1 MRVASLA
8 WLSRCSRREALAER
22 VALRTPPL
30 PGSPWDVLPDDI
42 GKMIGDDFPHLWRAR
57 QEEFGRGGRSGTV
70 PAIPRSQF
78 VANESAA
85 AAARGKAAREREK
98 TKEATARAEKTRKL
112 LAESELALFKSQE
125 ETDAANERIAGLE
138 DQLRRERQ
146 QSAQKEHLK
155 RSEELGRRSV
165 EARAREA
172 EARARAADRNKSE
185 AERERDR
192 LRADLDKLKAA
203 DDERRALEAK
213 TRAEATTL
221 LGEVEADDDD
231 AFHRSVRAFRS
242 AVDHGLDALGAKDK
256 QSVWDEIY
264 RPIDVHRDTL
274 VEDVT
279 ARLEPAASKE
289 RTATGAVKEWT
300 KEQMER
306 RPVRVTFKDR
316 GAATQRSGKSKGAGK
331 EAGIDDGG
339 LTNEMYA
346 KYFDQLLMLR
356 PDLFASTGAIGARAL
371 PTKDATWTAR
381 PDAARIEKDFERV
394 GRVMCRAVLDGRP
407 IPKALASTIVV
418 RFLQGVEPAALNAS
432 GAMVRGPFS
441 KTELL
446 DELLLIDD
454 PGISGICEYIVG
466 EDDMSEMFDTVG
478 TALCWSKNG
487 QWSAAD
493 PDTQI
498 LALPWSNEPADR
510 ILVFERLVQREIIEP
525 RRKALEAMRR
535 GFRTVEMVPQ
545 LTRAL
550 FPSSRQLSRFIC
562 GDDKLDADKL
572 WSLFTFDPE
581 AYSQLAIESEQ
592 YSEGIYTED
601 EPTMRHLRDVLSEFC
616 DADRL
621 KFFKFVTGLTA
632 IPVTRPGAA
641 KPFQLLIDG
650 KGWDTDRLPQASACY
665 YQLHCPPYPTKDVL
679 MKKLR
684 LAIHE
689 TEGFDQK

>member
-1 MRVASLA
+1 MSARRQKRRRSERRKRASSSRS
-8 WLSRCSRREALAER
+8 LS
-22 VALRTPPL
+22 
-30 PGSPWDVLPDDI
+30 
-42 GKMIGDDFPHLWRAR
+42 WR
-57 QEEFGRGGRSGTV
+57 
-70 PAIPRSQF
+70 
-78 VANESAA
+78 
-85 AAARGKAAREREK
+85 
-98 TKEATARAEKTRKL
+98 
-112 LAESELALFKSQE
+112 FKSQE

-146 QSAQKEHLK
+146 QSAQNEHLK

-231 AFHRSVRAFRS
+231 AFHRSIRAFRS

-289 RTATGAVKEWT
+289 RTPTGAVKEWT

-394 GRVMCRAVLDGRP
+394 GRVMCRAVHDGRP
-407 IPKALASTIVV
+407 IPKALRRRSWV

-572 WSLFTFDPE
+572 MEPSSPSTRRPTASWRTSPTSLRRYIHGGRADDAPSARCALRVLRRGPAQVLQVRDGAGGDSGHAAGRCE
-581 AYSQLAIESEQ
+581 AVSAPHRRQGMGHQPPAV
-592 YSEGIYTED
+592 GVG
-601 EPTMRHLRDVLSEFC
+601 VLLPAPLSAVPDQGRAHEK
-616 DADRL
+616 A
-621 KFFKFVTGLTA
+621 T
-632 IPVTRPGAA
+632 PGH
-641 KPFQLLIDG
+641 P
-650 KGWDTDRLPQASACY
+650 RNRR
-665 YQLHCPPYPTKDVL
+665 
-679 MKKLR
+679 LR
-684 LAIHE
+684 LNWSAARRA
-689 TEGFDQK
+689 GLV

>member
-22 VALRTPPL
+22 VLRTPPL
-30 PGSPWDVLPDDI
+30 PGSPWDVLPNDI
-42 GKMIGDDFPHLWRAR
+42 GQLARDDFPNLWRTR
-57 QEEFGRGGRSGTV
+57 QEKFGRGGRGAA
-70 PAIPRSQF
+70 PILRSQF

-85 AAARGKAAREREK
+85 ARARGKAAREREK
-98 TKEATARAEKTRKL
+98 TKEATARAEKISKQFR
-112 LAESELALFKSQE
+112 ESQAALFKSQT

-138 DQLRRERQ
+138 DQLRRERRESER
-146 QSAQKEHLK
+146 SAHLK

-165 EARAREA
+165 ETRAREA

-231 AFHRSVRAFRS
+231 AFHRSVEAFRS
-242 AVDHGLDALGAKDK
+242 AVDHGLDALGAEDK
-256 QSVWDEIY
+256 QSVWDGIY
-264 RPIDVHRDTL
+264 RPLDVARDTL
-274 VEDVT
+274 VENVM
-279 ARLEPAASKE
+279 AGLSPAASKE
-289 RTATGAVKEWT
+289 RTPTGAVKAWT
-300 KEQMER
+300 KPQMER
-306 RPVRVTFKDR
+306 RPVRVNFTDR
-316 GAATQRSGKSKGAGK
+316 GAVQRSGKSKGAVK

-346 KYFDQLLMLR
+346 NYFDQVLLLL
-356 PDLFASTGAIGARAL
+356 PHLFASTGAIGARAL
-371 PTKDATWTAR
+371 PTKDADRAI
-381 PDAARIEKDFERV
+381 DAINIYEGV

-454 PGISGICEYIVG
+454 PRISGLCQYIVG

-478 TALCWSKNG
+478 TALCWSNNG

-493 PDTQI
+493 PDAQI

-510 ILVFERLVQREIIEP
+510 ILVAERLFQREIIEP

-545 LTRAL
+545 LTRTL
-550 FPSSRQLSRFIC
+550 FPSSKELVHFIC

-581 AYSQLAIESEQ
+581 AYSQLAI
-592 YSEGIYTED
+592 
-601 EPTMRHLRDVLSEFC
+601 
-616 DADRL
+616 
-621 KFFKFVTGLTA
+621 
-632 IPVTRPGAA
+632 
-641 KPFQLLIDG
+641 
-650 KGWDTDRLPQASACY
+650 
-665 YQLHCPPYPTKDVL
+665 
-679 MKKLR
+679 
-684 LAIHE
+684 
-689 TEGFDQK
+689 

>member
-1 MRVASLA
+1 M
-8 WLSRCSRREALAER
+8 
-22 VALRTPPL
+22 
-30 PGSPWDVLPDDI
+30 LPDDI

-57 QEEFGRGGRSGTV
+57 QEEFGRGGRSGTA

-203 DDERRALEAK
+203 DDERRAKEAK

-256 QSVWDEIY
+256 QSIWDGIY
-264 RPIDVHRDTL
+264 RPIEVARDTL

-339 LTNEMYA
+339 LRNEMYE
-346 KYFDQLLMLR
+346 KFFEQLLLLR
-356 PDLFASTGAIGARAL
+356 PDLFEASESAICARAL
-371 PTKDATWTAR
+371 PTKDATWTAL
-381 PDAARIEKDFERV
+381 PDAARIEKDFETV
-394 GRVMCRAVLDGRP
+394 GRVMCRAVVDGRP
-407 IPKALASTIVV
+407 IPNALASTIVL
-418 RFLQGVEPAALNAS
+418 RFFQGVEPAALDAS
-432 GAMVRGPFS
+432 GAMVRGPLS
-441 KTELL
+441 KAALL
-446 DELLLIDD
+446 EELLLMDEANASSI
-454 PGISGICEYIVG
+454 GKWILN
-466 EDDMSEMFDTVG
+466 SEQSLTDIFSTVG
-478 TALCWSKNG
+478 DALCYNSTEDR
-487 QWSAAD
+487 AAASD
-493 PDTQI
+493 AQI
-498 LALPWSNEPADR
+498 LAMPWNDEPAFR
-510 ILVFERLVQREIIEP
+510 ILVFERLVQRRLIEP

-535 GFRTVEMVPQ
+535 GFATVEMVPQ
-545 LTRAL
+545 LTRTL
-550 FPSSRQLSRFIC
+550 FPSSKELVKFIC

-572 WSLFTFDPE
+572 WSLFTFDEE
-581 AYSQLAIESEQ
+581 AYSQTFIDYDHPSGEFGL
-592 YSEGIYTED
+592 YTED
-601 EPTMRHLRDVLSEFC
+601 DPTMRHLKTVLSEFC
-616 DADRL
+616 DAERL
-621 KFFKFVTGLTA
+621 KFFKFVSGLAA
-632 IPVTRPGAA
+632 IPATRPGEA
-641 KPFQLLIDG
+641 KPFQLLVDG
-650 KGWDTDRLPQASACY
+650 KVLETNRLPTTSTCY
-665 YQLHCPPYPTKDVL
+665 YQLHCPPYTTKDVL
-679 MKKLR
+679 KDKLR
-684 LAIHE
+684 LAIE
-689 TEGFDQK
+689 AEGFDQK

>member
-42 GKMIGDDFPHLWRAR
+42 GKMIRDDFPHLWRAR
-57 QEEFGRGGRSGTV
+57 QEEFGRGGRSGTAR
-70 PAIPRSQF
+70 AIPRSQF

-98 TKEATARAEKTRKL
+98 TKEAEERAEKTRKL
-112 LAESELALFKSQE
+112 LADSELALFKSQE

-231 AFHRSVRAFRS
+231 AFHRSIRAFRS

-394 GRVMCRAVLDGRP
+394 GRVMCRAVHDGRP
-407 IPKALASTIVV
+407 IPKALASTIVL
-418 RFLQGVEPAALNAS
+418 RFFQGVEPAALDSS
-432 GAMVRGPFS
+432 GAMVRGPLS
-441 KTELL
+441 KAALL
-446 DELLLIDD
+446 EELLLMD
-454 PGISGICEYIVG
+454 
-466 EDDMSEMFDTVG
+466 EDNASSIGKWILNAEQSLNDVFTTVG
-478 TALCWSKNG
+478 DALCYNSTEDR
-487 QWSAAD
+487 AAASD
-493 PDTQI
+493 AQI
-498 LALPWSNEPADR
+498 LAMPWSDEPAFR
-510 ILVFERLVQREIIEP
+510 ILVFERLVQRRLIEP

-535 GFRTVEMVPQ
+535 GFATVEMVPQ
-545 LTRAL
+545 LTRTL
-550 FPSSRQLSRFIC
+550 FPSSKELVRFIC

-621 KFFKFVTGLTA
+621 KFFKFVTGLAA

>member
-1 MRVASLA
+1 MVPSLLRVASLA
-8 WLSRCSRREALAER
+8 WLRRCSRRRALAER
-22 VALRTPPL
+22 IALKTPL
-30 PGSPWDVLPDDI
+30 QAGGWDVLPNDM
-42 GKMIGDDFPHLWRAR
+42 GTELTRDFPDLMEAR
-57 QEEFGRGGRSGTV
+57 YQMFGRGGPRAA
-70 PAIPRSQF
+70 PAIPRR
-78 VANESAA
+78 AAIADASAL
-85 AAARGKAAREREK
+85 ARAQAERARQR
-98 TKEATARAEKTRKL
+98 EATAKAEERAEKTRQR
-112 LAESELALFKSQE
+112 LFKSQE
-125 ETDAANERIAGLE
+125 ALFNSQKETDAAKERLAGLE
-138 DQLRRERQ
+138 NELRRARQ
-146 QSAQKEHLK
+146 QSAQNEHLK

-231 AFHRSVRAFRS
+231 AFHRSVEAFRS
-242 AVDHGLDALGAKDK
+242 AVDHGLDALGAEDK

-264 RPIDVHRDTL
+264 RPLDVARDTL
-274 VEDVT
+274 VENVT
-279 ARLEPAASKE
+279 AGLSPAAE
-289 RTATGAVKEWT
+289 APTRARPQGWT
-300 KEQMER
+300 KPQMER
-306 RPVRVTFKDR
+306 RPVRVNFTDR
-316 GAATQRSGKSKGAGK
+316 GAAQRSGKSKGAVK

-346 KYFDQLLMLR
+346 KFFDQLLLLR
-356 PDLFASTGAIGARAL
+356 PDLFASTGAIGTRAL
-371 PTKDATWTAR
+371 PTKDADRAI
-381 PDAARIEKDFERV
+381 DAINIYEGV
-394 GRVMCRAVLDGRP
+394 GRVMCRAVHDGRP

-493 PDTQI
+493 PDAQI

-510 ILVFERLVQREIIEP
+510 ILVAERLFQREIIEP

-550 FPSSRQLSRFIC
+550 FPSSRQLSRFIS
-562 GDDKLDADKL
+562 GDDELSAESL
-572 WSLFTFDPE
+572 WSLFTFDQE
-581 AYSQLAIESEQ
+581 AYNQLAIESEQ
-592 YSEGIYTED
+592 YSEGLYTED

-650 KGWDTDRLPQASACY
+650 KTWPTDRLPQASACY
-665 YQLHCPPYPTKDVL
+665 YQLHCPPYPTKDML
-679 MKKLR
+679 MDKLR
-684 LAIHE
+684 TAIHE

>member
-22 VALRTPPL
+22 VLRTPPL
-30 PGSPWDVLPDDI
+30 PGSPWDVLPNDI
-42 GKMIGDDFPHLWRAR
+42 GQLARDDFPNLWRTR
-57 QEEFGRGGRSGTV
+57 QEQFGRGGRGAA
-70 PAIPRSQF
+70 PILRSQF

-85 AAARGKAAREREK
+85 ARARGKAAREREK
-98 TKEATARAEKTRKL
+98 TKEATARAEKWSKRF
-112 LAESELALFKSQE
+112 AESQDALYKSQT
-125 ETDAANERIAGLE
+125 ETDAANERIAGLV
-138 DQLRRERQ
+138 DQLRRERRESER
-146 QSAQKEHLK
+146 SAHLK

-165 EARAREA
+165 ETRAREA

-203 DDERRALEAK
+203 DDERRANDAK

-231 AFHRSVRAFRS
+231 AFHRSVEAFRS
-242 AVDHGLDALGAKDK
+242 AVDHGLDALGAEDK
-256 QSVWDEIY
+256 QSIWDGIY
-264 RPIDVHRDTL
+264 RPLDVARDTL
-274 VEDVT
+274 VENVM
-279 ARLEPAASKE
+279 AGLSPAASKE
-289 RTATGAVKEWT
+289 RTPTGAVKEWT
-300 KEQMER
+300 KPQMER
-306 RPVRVTFKDR
+306 RPVRVNFTDR
-316 GAATQRSGKSKGAGK
+316 GAAQRSGKSKGAVK

-346 KYFDQLLMLR
+346 NYFDQVLLLL
-356 PDLFASTGAIGARAL
+356 PHLFASTGAIGARAL
-371 PTKDATWTAR
+371 PTKDADRAI
-381 PDAARIEKDFERV
+381 DAINIYEGV

-454 PGISGICEYIVG
+454 PRISGLCQYIVG

-478 TALCWSKNG
+478 TALCWSNNG
-487 QWSAAD
+487 QWSATD
-493 PDTQI
+493 PDAQI

-510 ILVFERLVQREIIEP
+510 ILVAERLFQREIIEP

-550 FPSSRQLSRFIC
+550 FPSSRQLSRFIS
-562 GDDKLDADKL
+562 GDDELSAESL

-581 AYSQLAIESEQ
+581 AYSQTLIEYDHTSD
-592 YSEGIYTED
+592 GIYTED

-641 KPFQLLIDG
+641 KPLQLLIDG
-650 KGWDTDRLPQASACY
+650 KTWPTDRLPQAAACY
-665 YQLHCPPYPTKDVL
+665 YQLHCPPYPTKDML
-679 MKKLR
+679 MDKLR
-684 LAIHE
+684 TAIHE

>member
-8 WLSRCSRREALAER
+8 WLSRCSRRESLAER
-22 VALRTPPL
+22 VLRTPPL
-30 PGSPWDVLPDDI
+30 PGSPWDVLPNDI
-42 GKMIGDDFPHLWRAR
+42 GQLARDDFPNLWRTR
-57 QEEFGRGGRSGTV
+57 QEQFGRGGRGAA
-70 PAIPRSQF
+70 PILRSQF

-85 AAARGKAAREREK
+85 ARARGKAAREREK
-98 TKEATARAEKTRKL
+98 TKEATARAEKWSKRF
-112 LAESELALFKSQE
+112 AESQDALYKSQT
-125 ETDAANERIAGLE
+125 ETDAANERIAGLV
-138 DQLRRERQ
+138 DQLRRERRESER
-146 QSAQKEHLK
+146 SAHLK

-165 EARAREA
+165 ETRACEA

-203 DDERRALEAK
+203 DDERRATEAK

-231 AFHRSVRAFRS
+231 AFHRSVEAFRS
-242 AVDHGLDALGAKDK
+242 AVDHGLDALGAEDK
-256 QSVWDEIY
+256 QSIWDGIY
-264 RPIDVHRDTL
+264 RPLDVARDTL
-274 VEDVT
+274 VENVM
-279 ARLEPAASKE
+279 AGLSPAASKE
-289 RTATGAVKEWT
+289 RTPTGAVKEWT
-300 KEQMER
+300 KPQMER
-306 RPVRVTFKDR
+306 RPVRVEFTDR
-316 GAATQRSGKSKGAGK
+316 GAVRRSGKSKGSGK

-346 KYFDQLLMLR
+346 KFFDQLLLLR

-371 PTKDATWTAR
+371 PTKDAERAI
-381 PDAARIEKDFERV
+381 DAINIYEGV

-441 KTELL
+441 KTKLL

-454 PGISGICEYIVG
+454 PRISGLCQYIVG

-478 TALCWSKNG
+478 TALCWSNNG
-487 QWSAAD
+487 QWSATD
-493 PDTQI
+493 PDAQI

-510 ILVFERLVQREIIEP
+510 IKVFERLVQREVIEP

-550 FPSSRQLSRFIC
+550 FPSSKQLSRFIS
-562 GDDKLDADKL
+562 GDDELSAESL

-581 AYSQLAIESEQ
+581 AYSQTLIEYDHTSD
-592 YSEGIYTED
+592 GIYTED

-650 KGWDTDRLPQASACY
+650 KTWPTDRLPQAAACY
-665 YQLHCPPYPTKDVL
+665 YQLHCPPYPTKDML
-679 MKKLR
+679 MDKLR
-684 LAIHE
+684 TAIHE

>member
-1 MRVASLA
+1 M
-8 WLSRCSRREALAER
+8 
-22 VALRTPPL
+22 L
-30 PGSPWDVLPDDI
+30 PNDI
-42 GKMIGDDFPHLWRAR
+42 GQLARDDFPNLWRTR
-57 QEEFGRGGRSGTV
+57 QEKFGRGGRGAA
-70 PAIPRSQF
+70 PILRSQF

-85 AAARGKAAREREK
+85 ARARGKAAREREK
-98 TKEATARAEKTRKL
+98 TKEATARAEKISKSLR
-112 LAESELALFKSQE
+112 ESQAALFKPQT

-138 DQLRRERQ
+138 DQLRRARQ
-146 QSAQKEHLK
+146 QSAQNEHLE
-155 RSEELGRRSV
+155 REAELRRRSI
-165 EARAREA
+165 ETRAREA
-172 EARARAADRNKSE
+172 EARARAADRNKSD

-203 DDERRALEAK
+203 DDERRATEAK

-221 LGEVEADDDD
+221 LGEVETDDDD
-231 AFHRSVRAFRS
+231 AFHRSVEAFRS
-242 AVDHGLDALGAKDK
+242 AVDHGLDALGAEDK
-256 QSVWDEIY
+256 QSIWDGIY
-264 RPIDVHRDTL
+264 RPLDVARDTL
-274 VEDVT
+274 VENVM
-279 ARLEPAASKE
+279 AGLSPAASKE
-289 RTATGAVKEWT
+289 RTPTGAVKEWT
-300 KEQMER
+300 KPQMER
-306 RPVRVTFKDR
+306 RPVRVKFTDR
-316 GAATQRSGKSKGAGK
+316 GAAQRSGKSKGAVK

-346 KYFDQLLMLR
+346 NYFDQVLLLL
-356 PDLFASTGAIGARAL
+356 PHLFASTGAIGARAL

-381 PDAARIEKDFERV
+381 PDAARIEKDFEGV
-394 GRVMCRAVLDGRP
+394 GRVMCRAIHDGRP

-418 RFLQGVEPAALNAS
+418 RFLQGVEPAALDAS
-432 GAMVRGPFS
+432 GVMVRGPFS

-454 PGISGICEYIVG
+454 PRISGLCQYIVG

-478 TALCWSKNG
+478 TALCWSNNG

-493 PDTQI
+493 PDAQI

-510 ILVFERLVQREIIEP
+510 ILVAERLFQREIIEP

-550 FPSSRQLSRFIC
+550 FPSSRQLSRFIS
-562 GDDKLDADKL
+562 GDDELSAESL
-572 WSLFTFDPE
+572 WSLFTFDQE
-581 AYSQLAIESEQ
+581 AYNQLAIESEQ
-592 YSEGIYTED
+592 YSEGLYTED
-601 EPTMRHLRDVLSEFC
+601 EPTMRHLKVVLSEFC

-650 KGWDTDRLPQASACY
+650 KTWPTDRLPQASACY
-665 YQLHCPPYPTKDVL
+665 YQLHCPPYPTKDML
-679 MKKLR
+679 MDKLR
-684 LAIHE
+684 TAIHE

>member
-22 VALRTPPL
+22 VLRTPPL
-30 PGSPWDVLPDDI
+30 PGSPWDVLPNDI
-42 GKMIGDDFPHLWRAR
+42 GQLARDDFPNLWRTR
-57 QEEFGRGGRSGTV
+57 QEQFGRGGRGAA
-70 PAIPRSQF
+70 PILRSQF

-85 AAARGKAAREREK
+85 ARARGKAAREREK
-98 TKEATARAEKTRKL
+98 TKEATARAEKWSKRF
-112 LAESELALFKSQE
+112 AESQDALYKSQT
-125 ETDAANERIAGLE
+125 ETDAANERIAGLV
-138 DQLRRERQ
+138 DQLRRERRESER
-146 QSAQKEHLK
+146 SAHLK

-165 EARAREA
+165 ETRAREA

-203 DDERRALEAK
+203 DDERRANDAK

-231 AFHRSVRAFRS
+231 AFHRSVEAFRS
-242 AVDHGLDALGAKDK
+242 AVDHGLDALGAEDK
-256 QSVWDEIY
+256 QSIWDGIY
-264 RPIDVHRDTL
+264 RPLDVARDTL
-274 VEDVT
+274 VENVM
-279 ARLEPAASKE
+279 AGLSPAASKE
-289 RTATGAVKEWT
+289 RTPTGAVKEWT
-300 KEQMER
+300 KPQMER
-306 RPVRVTFKDR
+306 RPVRVNFTDR
-316 GAATQRSGKSKGAGK
+316 GAAQRSGKSKGAVK

-346 KYFDQLLMLR
+346 NYFDQVLLLL
-356 PDLFASTGAIGARAL
+356 PHLFASTGAIGARAL
-371 PTKDATWTAR
+371 PTKDADRAI
-381 PDAARIEKDFERV
+381 DAINIYEGV

-454 PGISGICEYIVG
+454 PRISGLCQYIVG

-493 PDTQI
+493 PDAQI

-510 ILVFERLVQREIIEP
+510 ILVAERLFQREIIEP

-550 FPSSRQLSRFIC
+550 FPSSRQLSRFIS
-562 GDDKLDADKL
+562 GDDELSAESL

-581 AYSQLAIESEQ
+581 AYSQTLIEYDHTSD
-592 YSEGIYTED
+592 GIYTED

-641 KPFQLLIDG
+641 KPLQLLIDG
-650 KGWDTDRLPQASACY
+650 KTWPTDRLPQAAACY
-665 YQLHCPPYPTKDVL
+665 YQLHCPPYPTKDML
-679 MKKLR
+679 MDKLR
-684 LAIHE
+684 TAIHE

>member
-1 MRVASLA
+1 MPYNLGPELKR
-8 WLSRCSRREALAER
+8 
-22 VALRTPPL
+22 
-30 PGSPWDVLPDDI
+30 
-42 GKMIGDDFPHLWRAR
+42 DFPHLMRAR
-57 QEEFGRGGRSGTV
+57 YERFGRGGGRGAP
-70 PAIPRSQF
+70 PAIPRSQCITN
-78 VANESAA
+78 ASAVDR
-85 AAARGKAAREREK
+85 ARGEAARERE
-98 TKEATARAEKTRKL
+98 ATAKAEERAEKTRQRFLKSQ
-112 LAESELALFKSQE
+112 EALFNSQE
-125 ETDAANERIAGLE
+125 ETDAANKRLASLE
-138 DQLRRERQ
+138 NELRRARQ
-146 QSAQKEHLK
+146 QSAQNEHLK

-231 AFHRSVRAFRS
+231 AFHRSVKAFRS
-242 AVDHGLDALGAKDK
+242 AVDHGLDALGAEDK
-256 QSVWDEIY
+256 QSIWDGIY
-264 RPIDVHRDTL
+264 RPIEVARDTL
-274 VEDVT
+274 VEDVME
-279 ARLEPAASKE
+279 RLSPAASKE
-289 RTATGAVKEWT
+289 RTPTGAVKAWT
-300 KEQMER
+300 KPQMER
-306 RPVRVTFKDR
+306 RPVRVEFKDR
-316 GAATQRSGKSKGAGK
+316 GAVKRSGKSKGAGK

-346 KYFDQLLMLR
+346 KVFDQLLLLR
-356 PDLFASTGAIGARAL
+356 PDQFASTGAIGARAL

-550 FPSSRQLSRFIC
+550 FPSSRQLSRFIY
-562 GDDKLDADKL
+562 GDDELSAESL
-572 WSLFTFDPE
+572 WSLFTFDQE
-581 AYSQLAIESEQ
+581 AYNQTAIEYEHNSD
-592 YSEGIYTED
+592 GIYTGN

-650 KGWDTDRLPQASACY
+650 KGMDTNRLPQASACY
-665 YQLHCPPYPTKDVL
+665 YQLHCPAYTTKEML
-679 MKKLR
+679 MEKLR
-684 LAIHE
+684 TAIHE
-689 TEGFDQK
+689 TAGFDQK

>member
-1 MRVASLA
+1 MNLYAI
-8 WLSRCSRREALAER
+8 EQ
-22 VALRTPPL
+22 TQ
-30 PGSPWDVLPDDI
+30 
-42 GKMIGDDFPHLWRAR
+42 LWRQHR
-57 QEEFGRGGRSGTV
+57 V
-70 PAIPRSQF
+70 D
-78 VANESAA
+78 
-85 AAARGKAAREREK
+85 
-98 TKEATARAEKTRKL
+98 AT
-112 LAESELALFKSQE
+112 Q
-125 ETDAANERIAGLE
+125 
-138 DQLRRERQ
+138 
-146 QSAQKEHLK
+146 
-155 RSEELGRRSV
+155 
-165 EARAREA
+165 
-172 EARARAADRNKSE
+172 

-394 GRVMCRAVLDGRP
+394 GRVMCRAVHDGRP
-407 IPKALASTIVV
+407 IPKALASTIVL
-418 RFLQGVEPAALNAS
+418 RFFQGVEPAALNAS

-493 PDTQI
+493 PDDKI

-525 RRKALEAMRR
+525 RRKALEAMRQ

-550 FPSSRQLSRFIC
+550 FPSSRQLSRFIS
-562 GDDKLDADKL
+562 GDDELSAESL

-581 AYSQLAIESEQ
+581 AYTQTLIE
-592 YSEGIYTED
+592 YDHTSEGIYTED

-650 KGWDTDRLPQASACY
+650 KGTETNLLPSASACY
-665 YQLHCPPYPTKDVL
+665 YQLHCPAYPTKEML

>member
-1 MRVASLA
+1 M
-8 WLSRCSRREALAER
+8 
-22 VALRTPPL
+22 L
-30 PGSPWDVLPDDI
+30 PNDI
-42 GKMIGDDFPHLWRAR
+42 GQLARDDFPNLWRTR
-57 QEEFGRGGRSGTV
+57 QEKFGRGGRGAA
-70 PAIPRSQF
+70 PILRSQF

-85 AAARGKAAREREK
+85 ARARGKAAREREK
-98 TKEATARAEKTRKL
+98 TKEATARAEKISKDFAR
-112 LAESELALFKSQE
+112 SQLALFNSQE
-125 ETDAANERIAGLE
+125 ETAAANERIAGLE
-138 DQLRRERQ
+138 DQLRRARQ
-146 QSAQKEHLK
+146 QSAQNEHLE
-155 RSEELGRRSV
+155 REAELRRRSD
-165 EARAREA
+165 ETRRREA
-172 EARARAADRNKSE
+172 EARRREADANRSA

-192 LRADLDKLKAA
+192 LRADLEELKAKEDAREA
-203 DDERRALEAK
+203 DLAG
-213 TRAEATTL
+213 TRADAQVL
-221 LGEVEADDDD
+221 LGEDDDD
-231 AFHRSVRAFRS
+231 DVATLGDRVQAFRS
-242 AVDHGLDALGAKDK
+242 AIATMRAALGEKDALSIWDK
-256 QSVWDEIY
+256 IY
-264 RPIDVHRDTL
+264 RKVEVGRDTL
-274 VEDVT
+274 VENVMT
-279 ARLEPAASKE
+279 MFGPA
-289 RTATGAVKEWT
+289 TATKEWT
-300 KEQMER
+300 ADQMFM
-306 RPVRVTFKDR
+306 RPIRIRFGPQ
-316 GAATQRSGKSKGAGK
+316 GAVQRSGKSSEKGK

-339 LTNEMYA
+339 LRNEMYE
-346 KYFDQLLMLR
+346 KFFEQVLLLR

-371 PTKDATWTAR
+371 PTKDATWTAL

-454 PGISGICEYIVG
+454 PRISGLCQYIVG

-478 TALCWSKNG
+478 TALCWSNNG

-493 PDTQI
+493 PDAQI

-510 ILVFERLVQREIIEP
+510 ILVAERLFQREIIEP

-550 FPSSRQLSRFIC
+550 FPSSRQLSRFIS
-562 GDDKLDADKL
+562 GDDELSAESL

-592 YSEGIYTED
+592 YSEGLYTED

-665 YQLHCPPYPTKDVL
+665 YQLHCPPYPTKDML
-679 MKKLR
+679 MDKLR
-684 LAIHE
+684 TAIHE